1 MKNKILFGISLILLF
16 CIIFFSQVYIIDGR
30 TLFGIKPN
38 VILISFIV
46 FTCFSGIYKGVFY
59 SFFVGIMADMIYG
72 SSYGMYTTCYVMVA
86 IVIGLIEKNYRKESK
101 TSLILITFIGTA
113 VFEAGQF
120 VIYSILLYKII
131 NVFFLIKQVFI
142 ASIFNMAIVYILNG
156 IVQKVAE
163 YFEIKA
169 KERDAL

>member
-1 MKNKILFGISLILLF
+1 M
-16 CIIFFSQVYIIDGR
+16 
-30 TLFGIKPN
+30 
-38 VILISFIV
+38 
-46 FTCFSGIYKGVFY
+46 
-59 SFFVGIMADMIYG
+59 
-72 SSYGMYTTCYVMVA
+72 
-86 IVIGLIEKNYRKESK
+86 
-101 TSLILITFIGTA
+101 
-113 VFEAGQF
+113 FEAGQF